1 MHSVKRRLVTQENAC
16 YLTSSVLRAVTVS
29 RRPRVRLELG
39 RSFSERRVI
48 MRTRLA
54 TCFRPVI
61 GTCTRV
67 QFQSLPP
74 QGLSAEPRAHSCQ
87 GVICQSLV
95 HSCVLQGCTEHLLAA
110 RFFVGHCK
118 ESGAADTRTP
128 GWSGLLTRSGQWSF
142 TGRVQVQSWAYDALG
157 QLIPGSLCDVTGA
170 TRPTE
175 PGAVDAAS
183 VSTVSTLV
191 WCHR

>member
-1 MHSVKRRLVTQENAC
+1 MPSVKRRIVTQENAC
-16 YLTSSVLRAVTVS
+16 YLTSSVLRVITVS
-29 RRPRVRLELG
+29 RRPRVCPELG

-48 MRTRLA
+48 MRTIVA
-54 TCFRPVI
+54 TCFGHVC
-61 GTCTRV
+61 GTSTRL
-67 QFQSLPP
+67 QFQGLPP
-74 QGLSAEPRAHSCQ
+74 RGLSAEPRAHGCHV
-87 GVICQSLV
+87 VICQSLV
-95 HSCVLQGCTEHLLAA
+95 HSCVLQVCTEHLLAA
-110 RFFVGHCK
+110 RFFVGRCK

-128 GWSGLLTRSGQWSF
+128 GWSGLLTRAARWSF

-157 QLIPGSLCDVTGA
+157 HLIPGSLCDVTGA
-170 TRPTE
+170 TRPIE